1 MVEQSDLK
9 FLAELG
15 FDLSVPKSAQ
25 YTPLEERMIAGFE
38 DIQRFVDASGCKPHH
53 GVDHDIFERLYAVRL
68 ERIREN
74 PDAVALLTPL
84 DRQKLLAGD
93 AVIPVDRGE
102 LADAEFLDELGLSL
116 NCAPDDPTQLRHVRP
131 RAEVRAAAEEIGT
144 RTRCADFETFKPLF
158 ARVQKDLEM
167 GLRETRPFELK
178 AEIEAGRWF
187 IVGGQK
193 AYVAEKGDIFPNDAG
208 HRDARLRIIFD
219 NGTESNM
226 LMRSLQRALN
236 KDDAGRRITDPNAG
250 PLFSNIANDG
260 DRESGTIYVVRSKSN
275 LPQIAANRDLIHKIG
290 VSSNLDRRF
299 SNAALEASYLLAG
312 VELVAAYELFNINR
326 HKLEGLLHRFFANA
340 RVDLEINDRFGNP
353 VRPKEWFLVPLN
365 VIDQVVKAIEN
376 GTISNL
382 RYDVQSACLLQIE

>member
-1 MVEQSDLK
+1 MV
-9 FLAELG
+9 
-15 FDLSVPKSAQ
+15 DLSDDELLDALGIEIKTETKTAH
-25 YTPLEERMIAGFE
+25 TPLEERMIAGFE
-38 DIQRFVDASGCKPHH
+38 DIQRFVQTNGRKPQH
-53 GVDHDIFERLYAVRL
+53 GEERGIFERLYAVRL
-68 ERIREN
+68 DRIRALS
-74 PDAVALLTPL
+74 DALVLLKPL
-84 DRQKLLAGD
+84 DYQGVLSDEDVTLTSAETLTDDDLLA
-93 AVIPVDRGE
+93 
-102 LADAEFLDELGLSL
+102 ELGIDDGLTD
-116 NCAPDDPTQLRHVRP
+116 NDPTHLRHVRP

-144 RTRCADFETFKPLF
+144 RTRCADFENFKPLF
-158 ARVQKDLEM
+158 ARVQKELET

-236 KDDAGRRITDPNAG
+236 KDGAGRRITDPNAG
-250 PLFSNIANDG
+250 PLFSNIANDE
-260 DRESGTIYVVRSKSN
+260 DRETGTIYVVRSKSN

-290 VSSNLDRRF
+290 VSGNLDRRF
-299 SNAALEASYLLAG
+299 ANAALEASYLLAD
-312 VELVAAYELFNINR
+312 VEMVAAYELFNINR

-365 VIDQVVKAIEN
+365 IIDQVVKAIEN

-382 RYDVQSACLLQIE
+382 RYDVQSACLLPIE